1 MKKRI
6 METTFKLPIEYLDT
20 KFVHK
25 LPDVVINDLELA
37 DASASSPMYD
47 ILLKPQHS
55 FAKSMIHKWKTQFS
69 SDGEFI
75 KQSQEVLK
83 NVVPSSTPCDT
94 ASLTEIWKDLYET
107 PNFHDRYSY
116 IDIQQ
121 FQFINQL
128 STFMGVWTVINL
140 MSPVLSLILPLILIA
155 APFVLLK
162 IQRVPITFDVY
173 VTTLKEMAKKHAL
186 GKAFTSMDNVS
197 INNIIYVLF
206 TLAMYAIQM
215 YQNVKSCMRF
225 YNNIS
230 VVNKNLL
237 SLKEFVNYSIAN
249 FEDYLEKNRGL
260 SKYEGF
266 CKDVSLHHGHLLSLR
281 EELKDVKPFTFSVSK
296 IFEIGYLLK
305 CYYCLFSV
313 PEHKKAFSYAME
325 FEGYRCNLQSLSQ
338 HIHKGTLNFGDICL
352 KGATSFTNQIYPTL
366 IDDPV
371 YNSVTLKKN
380 LIITG
385 PNASGK
391 TTQLKTTAINII
403 LTQQF
408 GVGFYE
414 KCTLVPYTHIHS
426 YLNIPDTSGRDSLFQ
441 AEARR
446 CKEILDIIDREG
458 EEDARHFC
466 VFDELF
472 SGTNAEEATE
482 VSYGFLKYLQ
492 KYANVDFI
500 LTTHFVKLCRKVK
513 KTKNMRIDNYKMSAE
528 LVGDNILFSYKLAKG
543 ISKIKAAKLILMQM
557 GFPKEIYG

>member
-1 MKKRI
+1 MD
-6 METTFKLPIEYLDT
+6 EPSFKLPIEYLDT
-20 KFVHK
+20 KVVHT
-25 LPDVVINDLELA
+25 LPDVVVNDLELV
-37 DASASSPMYD
+37 DAGSRSPMYD
-47 ILLKPQHS
+47 ILLTPQNAL
-55 FAKSMIHKWKTQFS
+55 AKSMIQKWKTKFS

-75 KQSQEVLK
+75 QQSQEVLK
-83 NVVPSSTPCDT
+83 TVVKREFDT
-94 ASLTEIWKDLYET
+94 ASLSEIWKDLYET

-116 IDIQQ
+116 IDIKH

-128 STFMGVWTVINL
+128 STFMGVWTAINL
-140 MSPVLSLILPLILIA
+140 ISPLFSIMLPLILIV

-173 VTTLKEMAKKHAL
+173 MTTLKDMAKKHAL
-186 GKAFTSMDNVS
+186 GKAFSSMGDAAS
-197 INNIIYVLF
+197 INNWLYILF

-225 YNNIS
+225 YSNIS

-237 SLKEFVNYSIAN
+237 SLKEFVNYSIES
-249 FEDYLEKNRGL
+249 FEDYLAKNRGL
-260 SKYEGF
+260 TKYRGF
-266 CKDVSLHHGHLLSLR
+266 CDDVALHHSYLLSLK
-281 EELKDVKPFTFSVSK
+281 EELRDVKPFTFSVSK
-296 IFEIGYLLK
+296 IFEVGYLLK

-313 PEHKKAFSYAME
+313 PEHKKAFGYAMS
-325 FEGYRCNLQSLSQ
+325 FEGYRSNLESLSQ
-338 HIHKGTLNFGDICL
+338 HLKTGVVHFGEISNE
-352 KGATSFTNQIYPTL
+352 KNTSFTNQIYPAL
-366 IDDPV
+366 IDNPV
-371 YNSVTLKKN
+371 YNSVSLKNN

-403 LTQQF
+403 FTQQF
-408 GVGFYE
+408 GVGFYD
-414 KCTLVPYTHIHS
+414 KCTLAPYTHIHS

-446 CKEILDIIDREG
+446 CKEIIDIIDREEG
-458 EEDARHFC
+458 RHFC

-482 VSYGFLKYLQ
+482 VSFGFLKYLQ

-513 KTKNMRIDNYKMSAE
+513 KSKNALRIDNYKMDAE
-528 LVGDNILFSYKLAKG
+528 LAGDNIVFSYKFVRG

-557 GFPKEIYG
+557 GFPEEVYK

>member
-1 MKKRI
+1 MTDK
-6 METTFKLPIEYLDT
+6 TFKLPIEYLDT
-20 KFVHK
+20 KFLHV
-25 LPDVVINDLELA
+25 LPEVVINDLELA

-55 FAKSMIHKWKTQFS
+55 FAKSMINKWKTHFS
-69 SDGEFI
+69 SDKEFI
-75 KQSQEVLK
+75 QQSQQVLK
-83 NVVPSSTPCDT
+83 NVSPSPSTYCDT
-94 ASLTEIWKDLYET
+94 SSLTEIWKDLYET
-107 PNFHDRYSY
+107 PNFHDRYSF

-121 FQFINQL
+121 FQFVNQI
-128 STFMGVWTVINL
+128 STFMGIWTIINL
-140 MSPVLSLILPLILIA
+140 LSPLMSIMLPLILIV

-162 IQRVPITFDVY
+162 IQSVPITFDIY
-173 VTTLKEMAKKHAL
+173 MTTLKEMAKKHAV
-186 GKAFTSMDNVS
+186 GKAFMTMGDVS
-197 INNIIYVLF
+197 VNNLLYILF

-215 YQNVKSCMRF
+215 YQNVKSCIRF

-237 SLKEFVNYSIAN
+237 ALKEFVNYSITN
-249 FEDYLEKNRGL
+249 FEEYLEKNRNL
-260 SKYEGF
+260 SKYAGF
-266 CKDVSLHHGHLLSLR
+266 CKDVSLHHGYLLSLR
-281 EELKDVKPFTFSVSK
+281 EELKDVHPFTFSVSK
-296 IFEIGYLLK
+296 IFEVGYLLK

-313 PEHKKAFSYAME
+313 SEHKQAFSYAMS
-325 FEGYRCNLQSLSQ
+325 FEGYRSNLNSLSE
-338 HIHKGTLNFGDICL
+338 HLNRGTINFGEICL
-352 KGATSFTNQIYPTL
+352 EGNTSFTNQIYPTL

-371 YNSVTLKKN
+371 YNSVNLKKN

-414 KCTLVPYTHIHS
+414 KCTLVPYTHVHS

-446 CKEILDIIDREG
+446 CKEILEIIENA
-458 EEDARHFC
+458 EESRHFC

-482 VSYGFLKYLQ
+482 VSYSFLKYLQ

-513 KTKNMRIDNYKMSAE
+513 KSSKNLRIENYKMSAQ
-528 LVGDNILFSYKLAKG
+528 LIGDNIVFSYKLAKG
-543 ISKIKAAKLILMQM
+543 ISKIKGAKLILMQM
-557 GFPKEIYG
+557 GFPKEICE